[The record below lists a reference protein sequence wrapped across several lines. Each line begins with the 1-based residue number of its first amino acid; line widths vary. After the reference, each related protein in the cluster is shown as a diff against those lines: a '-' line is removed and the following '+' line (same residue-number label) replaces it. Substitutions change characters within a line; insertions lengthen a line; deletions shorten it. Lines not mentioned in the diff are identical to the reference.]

1 MSLIDFQADL
11 AETNFQLR
19 RIADAL
25 ELLIPSPPQVYD
37 PKKSKAE
44 LHQITPK
51 GRWEAEKEDRKW
63 RKISDQ
69 EAAVMPRR

>member
-11 AETNFQLR
+11 TETNFQLR

-25 ELLIPSPPQVYD
+25 ELLIPVPPVYD

-44 LHQITPK
+44 LYQITPK
-51 GRWEAEKEDRKW
+51 GRWEAEKEDRQW

>member
-1 MSLIDFQADL
+1 MNLLNLPVELS
-11 AETNFQLR
+11 ETNIQLK

-25 ELLIPSPPQVYD
+25 ESLIPLPQVYD

-44 LHQITPK
+44 LYHIVPK
-51 GRWEAEKEDRKW
+51 GRWEAEREDRQW
-63 RKISDQ
+63 RKISDA